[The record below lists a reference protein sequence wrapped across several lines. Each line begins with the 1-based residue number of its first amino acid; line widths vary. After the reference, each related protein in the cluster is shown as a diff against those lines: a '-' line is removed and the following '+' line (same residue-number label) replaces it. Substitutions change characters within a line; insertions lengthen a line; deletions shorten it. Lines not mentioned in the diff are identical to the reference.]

1 LKHVVIYTDGA
12 CKSNPGG
19 PGGWGAILMYESS
32 KKEISGAEKS
42 TTNNR
47 MELMAV
53 IQSLS
58 LLTEKCKVDLYT
70 DSKYVKDGSS
80 TWMHNWIKNNWTTAD
95 KKPVKNQDLWM
106 ALHALLQQHEVT
118 LHWVR
123 GHSGDPM
130 NERADQLAT
139 QAIMQ
144 QLFHHGA

>member
-1 LKHVVIYTDGA
+1 MKHVTIYTDGA
-12 CKSNPGG
+12 CKNNPGG
-19 PGGWGAILMYESS
+19 PGGWGAILMYETS

-58 LLTEKCKVDLYT
+58 LLTEKCTVDLYT

-80 TWMHNWIKNNWTTAD
+80 TWMKNWIKNNWTTAD

-106 ALHALLQQHEVT
+106 ALHELLQKHDVT

-123 GHSGDPM
+123 GHAGNPM
-130 NERADQLAT
+130 NERADKLAT
-139 QAIMQ
+139 QAITQ
-144 QLFHHGA
+144 QLFN

>member
-1 LKHVVIYTDGA
+1 
-12 CKSNPGG
+12 
-19 PGGWGAILMYESS
+19 MYETS

-58 LLTEKCKVDLYT
+58 LLTEKCTVDLYT

-106 ALHALLQQHEVT
+106 ALHELLQKHEVT

-123 GHSGDPM
+123 GHAGDPM
-130 NERADQLAT
+130 NERADKLAT
-139 QAIMQ
+139 QAITQ
-144 QLFHHGA
+144 QLFN

>member
-1 LKHVVIYTDGA
+1 MKHITIYTDGA
-12 CKSNPGG
+12 CKHNPGG
-19 PGGWGAILMYESS
+19 PGGWGAILMYETS
-32 KKEISGAEKS
+32 KKEIWGAEKS

-58 LLTEKCKVDLYT
+58 LLTERCKVDLYT

-80 TWMHNWIKNNWTTAD
+80 TWMNNWIKNNWTTAD

-106 ALHALLQQHEVT
+106 TLHELLQKHDVT

-123 GHSGDPM
+123 GHAGDPM
-130 NERADQLAT
+130 NERADKLAT
-139 QAIMQ
+139 QAITE
-144 QLFHHGA
+144 LHHN